1 MPIPSFL
8 GSPRQFLF
16 AAPSIVLGLWAFK
29 MVGEVSGPAFEPIIA
44 VCGDP
49 AIPPDEFATRT
60 GYHSYEPLVGLGA
73 FKILVCLITQ
83 FLLELRETHPAGMI
97 TWCGLMLTG
106 LPFGVLATIEA
117 GRAGARGP
125 VRYHRPHGTSVP
137 AAWYLGCGSPPLGP
151 FLYLWGRKRG
161 SFGRSDLT
169 RRFP

>member
-106 LPFGVLATIEA
+106 LPFGVLATIELSSSSDGTA
-117 GRAGARGP
+117 MSDSPDLPYICMAAS
-125 VRYHRPHGTSVP
+125 RY
-137 AAWYLGCGSPPLGP
+137 
-151 FLYLWGRKRG
+151 FLRSSAVEEPSNWQLWI
-161 SFGRSDLT
+161 T
-169 RRFP
+169 W